1 VNWLPQETILF
12 NEGRLCRRLE
22 ADLDRGAVLLALE
35 AVILGR
41 RAHGETVSQGLFR
54 DRWRIRREG
63 RLIHA
68 EETCLTGPFD
78 AFLGKAA
85 LGGNSAFAAILLAG
99 GDALELAGPVRECLS
114 RHAVAGGASAWPVG
128 QSGKLLARIAAV
140 DGYELRKALI
150 PLLRLLN
157 CGAQAEAGLPRIWS
171 M

>member
-1 VNWLPQETILF
+1 MRIWAP
-12 NEGRLCRRLE
+12 
-22 ADLDRGAVLLALE
+22 DAVLLALE

-68 EETCLTGPFD
+68 EDTRLEGPFE
-78 AFLGKAA
+78 AYTAKAA
-85 LGGNSAFAAILLAG
+85 IGGNSAFAAILLV
-99 GDALELAGPVRECLS
+99 GDNATELAGQARECLS
-114 RHAVAGGASAWPVG
+114 QHRVQGGASAWSVG

-157 CGAQAEAGLPRIWS
+157 GGAQDEAGLPRIWS
-171 M
+171 I

>member
-1 VNWLPQETILF
+1 MNWLPQETILY
-12 NEGRLCRRLE
+12 NEGRLCRSLD
-22 ADLDRGAVLLALE
+22 ADLAPGAALLALE

-68 EETCLTGPFD
+68 EDTRLEGPFE
-78 AFLGKAA
+78 AFTAKAA
-85 LGGNSAFAAILLAG
+85 LGGNSAFAAILLVG
-99 GDALELAGPVRECLS
+99 GNAAQLAGSMRECLS
-114 RHAVAGGASAWPVG
+114 QHQVQGGASAWSVG

-157 CGAQAEAGLPRIWS
+157 CGAREDAGLPRIWS
-171 M
+171 I